1 MSNETIAREAAENFR
16 QEHGLSDA
24 PIENLTWFIEN
35 KLGVGVARV
44 ADAQPGHGMTMSD
57 GHRCLIA
64 ASCTNNPMRLRSTLA
79 HEIGHLK
86 LESVNRYL
94 TYDQWEERNS
104 SEIQAD
110 AFARHFLLPLSAVKP
125 MAFGKEVSEGLL
137 SDLTQI
143 YGVSSSIAAIQLR
156 EAGLIDQSTCTQW
169 MKTPTATLAM
179 RFGWHS
185 DYNANAEESNT
196 PRAPQKLL
204 AQAIEAYR
212 WGVGSVAA
220 IARLTGQSNIEKIQS
235 DLEATG
241 IRPMEQRSFAASK
254 PADSG
259 ERLTP
264 KELAQLMGHN

>member
-1 MSNETIAREAAENFR
+1 MNNEAVAKEAAEKFR
-16 QEHGLSDA
+16 REHQLSDA
-24 PIENLTWFIEN
+24 PVDNLTWFIEN

-44 ADAQPGHGMTMSD
+44 AGAQPGHGMTMSD
-57 GHRCLIA
+57 GNRYLIA
-64 ASCTNNPMRLRSTLA
+64 ASCINNPMRLRSTLA
-79 HEIGHLK
+79 HEIGHLV

-110 AFARHFLLPLSAVKP
+110 AFARHFLLPLSAVKS
-125 MAFGKEVSEGLL
+125 MSFGKEVSEQLL

-143 YGVSSSIAAIQLR
+143 YGVSSSIAAIQMR
-156 EAGLIDQSTCTQW
+156 EAGLIHESTCTQW
-169 MKTPTATLAM
+169 RGTPTATLAM

-185 DYNANAEESNT
+185 EYNAKAAESNT

-212 WGVGSVAA
+212 WGVGSISP
-220 IARLTGQSNIEKIQS
+220 IARLQGQSDFAKVLSQ
-235 DLEATG
+235 LEAAG
-241 IRPMEQRSFAASK
+241 IRPIEQINHVAQK
-254 PADSG
+254 PKDSG

-264 KELAQLMGHN
+264 EELALLMGHD